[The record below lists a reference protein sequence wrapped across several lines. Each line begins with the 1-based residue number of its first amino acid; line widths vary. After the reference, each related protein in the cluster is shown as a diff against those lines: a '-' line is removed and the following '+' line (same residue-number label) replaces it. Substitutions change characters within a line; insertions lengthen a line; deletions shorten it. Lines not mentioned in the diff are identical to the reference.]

1 MQVRHKA
8 DSECVMGVCR
18 YQFHRHAAGQAAA
31 DAAEPIRAGDRA
43 QAVICSCIRKQGQC
57 TGLRRPLMLG
67 INGSHCVNF
76 SLHGKVPGGGG
87 GGGGG
92 NVGAVIEI
100 WTCAQVIS
108 EMVESMVVTLMD
120 RFSAR
125 LGVPTSTLFPGYP
138 AMRRLVLSAAAN

>member
-1 MQVRHKA
+1 MTLLAWAVVVQVRLKA
-8 DSECVMGVCR
+8 DTKCVMGVCR
-18 YQFHRHAAGQAAA
+18 YQFHRYAAGQAAA
-31 DAAEPIRAGDRA
+31 DAAEPIRADDRA
-43 QAVICSCIRKQGQC
+43 QAVIRSCIREQGQC

-67 INGSHCVNF
+67 VDGSHCVKF
-76 SLHGKVPGGGG
+76 SLHA
-87 GGGGG
+87 
-92 NVGAVIEI
+92 NLLSVIDR